1 MAAATPPG
9 STPLST
15 VAWHVSTRS
24 GNGDGNC
31 VEAGPVRDG
40 SGRYAVRDS
49 KDRNG
54 PILVFAD
61 GGWAAFLT
69 GLTHGEFDLPA

>member
-1 MAAATPPG
+1 MAAATPPE
-9 STPLST
+9 STPLGM

-24 GNGDGNC
+24 GNGSGNC
-31 VEAGPVRDG
+31 VEAGSVRDG

-49 KDRNG
+49 KDRGG

-61 GGWAAFLT
+61 GGWGAFLA
-69 GLTHGEFDLPA
+69 GLKHGEFDLPA